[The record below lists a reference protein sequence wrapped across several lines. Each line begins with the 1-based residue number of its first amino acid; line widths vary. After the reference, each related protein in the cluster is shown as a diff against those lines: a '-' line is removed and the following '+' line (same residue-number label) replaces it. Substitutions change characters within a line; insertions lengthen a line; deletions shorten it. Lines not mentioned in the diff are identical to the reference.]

1 MKGIRIGT
9 VIVISLTSRL
19 SDSDMDTSWQTVR
32 Q

>member
-1 MKGIRIGT
+1 MKGIRNGT

-19 SDSDMDTSWQTVR
+19 RDMAGSWQTVR

>member
-19 SDSDMDTSWQTVR
+19 SDMAAVWQTVR